1 MNVSRIVTLQKIH
14 VLSRFVVSSHADL
27 VLSAQ
32 VLRHPPASAHHSLM
46 VVKGTSV
53 LMITALQ
60 KGQTRLFS
68 ESAAVP
74 METFHSKVCGLFRV
88 LERKEKIQMHKL
100 LSVVGFFKCCFSIL

>member
-14 VLSRFVVSSHADL
+14 VLSRFLVSSHADL

-32 VLRHPPASAHHSLM
+32 VLRHPPASTHHSLM

-88 LERKEKIQMHKL
+88 LESKKK
-100 LSVVGFFKCCFSIL
+100 KNPNA